1 VFNDVLTS
9 NPKVMRVLIAVGAL
23 AMFVLSAGAPKGYG
37 G

>member
-1 VFNDVLTS
+1 MYRKLTAT
-9 NPKVMRVLIAVGAL
+9 NPKAMRILIAVGAL

>member
-1 VFNDVLTS
+1 MNRKIITA
-9 NPKVMRVLIAVGAL
+9 NPRVMRILIAVGTL